1 LVDWDSDRSSR
12 LARPPTRGRV
22 ARGRADL
29 DREEVALMKQGIQGW
44 TSYRRA
50 ALAAALLCTS
60 AFAASCA
67 TTQFT
72 SQPAGAEVRLERY
85 PGYVGTTP
93 FKMHLTDDGFT
104 KVVRCVK
111 TGYKTVDL
119 RTNPARAA
127 HVHCILQPLNSSESS
142 DIEIQWREP

>member
-1 LVDWDSDRSSR
+1 MKDGIEESTSHR
-12 LARPPTRGRV
+12 RV
-22 ARGRADL
+22 AL
-29 DREEVALMKQGIQGW
+29 V
-44 TSYRRA
+44 
-50 ALAAALLCTS
+50 AALLCTS
-60 AFAASCA
+60 ALVASCA

-93 FKMHLTDDGFT
+93 FQMHLTDDGFT

-111 TGYKTVDL
+111 PGYKTVDL

-127 HVHCILQPLNSSESS
+127 HVHCILQPLTSPENS